1 MTTDQRQR
9 VRKLQDK
16 LCTKAVGYKGVD
28 EQACAD
34 CERPCGYGVELLSVL
49 CVERVAR
56 AEPGGGIF
64 RPAVV
69 GMENSM
75 RRVFRA
81 INRKWR

>member
-56 AEPGGGIF
+56 AETGGGIF